1 MTFEGTLLFALN
13 AVGLAFVFLSHS
25 DPPIATHSKLREPP
39 VASVC
44 TRARYPR
51 HAWIGGFD
59 AHLCGEMC
67 QRGPKGA
74 KCPFLRAYRAHAEEE
89 QVIAS

>member
-25 DPPIATHSKLREPP
+25 DPPIATRSKLREPP
-39 VASVC
+39 QASVR

-51 HAWIGGFD
+51 VEPSGAID
-59 AHLCGEMC
+59 AHLCAAIAFSWGRMGEMPDFNSMEPL
-67 QRGPKGA
+67 G
-74 KCPFLRAYRAHAEEE
+74 
-89 QVIAS
+89 